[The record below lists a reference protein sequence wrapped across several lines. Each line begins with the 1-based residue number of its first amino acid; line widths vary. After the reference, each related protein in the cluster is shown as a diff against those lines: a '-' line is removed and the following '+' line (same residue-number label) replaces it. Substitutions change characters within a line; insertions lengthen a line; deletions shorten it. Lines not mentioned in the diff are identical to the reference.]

1 MRPYRLLFAALA
13 LAALAVPAHAGL
25 FRHRRAVAYPSSP
38 CAGGPC
44 PAPAPAYAPPRPLP
58 AYRFATGQPW
68 SPPPAAAP
76 APAPA
81 PAPQP
86 PATPLYHPVLYRPM
100 PAGTPYVGEDGPPV
114 RPSPQS
120 GPTGGLP
127 EPEPAHHR
135 RHHGR

>member
-1 MRPYRLLFAALA
+1 MRSLRLLSAALV
-13 LAALAVPAHAGL
+13 LPALAVPAHAGL

-38 CAGGPC
+38 CAGVQC
-44 PAPAPAYAPPRPLP
+44 
-58 AYRFATGQPW
+58 
-68 SPPPAAAP
+68 
-76 APAPA
+76 PA

-86 PATPLYHPVLYRPM
+86 QATPLYHPVLYRPM